1 MMRRALM
8 QLNVYG
14 REAVRQ
20 KLRNSQKMLFRYFL
34 NFFFEKKKIFFLLH
48 SHENQPKF
56 IWQNGWVKILMF
68 SLVSRKFLAMRNIAL
83 YSVHQSLLKQLLLH
97 RHSVQNRNKLR
108 IFVFSYSGQS
118 IGPKKICQ
126 LILKLWLMVKNIL
139 TNLSTPS

>member
-34 NFFFEKKKIFFLLH
+34 NFFFEKKKIFLLH

>member
-1 MMRRALM
+1 MMRRASM

-20 KLRNSQKMLFRYFL
+20 KLRNSQKMHFWYFL
-34 NFFFEKKKIFFLLH
+34 AVFELLSDSLTAIYVELHQCPSHHSILLTQGPIHEIFVKKIWEWDVLENQLLFVDYFDFFLLH

-83 YSVHQSLLKQLLLH
+83 YSVCT
-97 RHSVQNRNKLR
+97 V
-108 IFVFSYSGQS
+108 
-118 IGPKKICQ
+118 CA
-126 LILKLWLMVKNIL
+126 
-139 TNLSTPS
+139 PS